1 VKGASTKPPVPVDL
15 AAPLKNAQSEIQKI
29 LVAKPEYVVNFM
41 RFIAQEVREIMAQLG
56 FRTLNNMIG
65 RTDKL
70 EMSKAIEHWKAK
82 GLDFSNV
89 FFQPD
94 VSPFVKRFCQELQNH
109 ELDKTLDR
117 QMLLRLCEPAIES
130 GQPVR
135 ATIPINNSNR
145 VVGTML
151 GSEVTRRHAG
161 GLPEDTIK
169 LNFKGSAGQ
178 SFGAFMPRGITF
190 ELEGDSNDYFG
201 KGVSGAKLVVKPPRG
216 ATFAPA
222 ENIIIGNVA
231 FYGATSGEA
240 YVGGVAGE
248 RFCVRNSG
256 VNAVVEGIG
265 DHGCEYMTGGRVVIL
280 GETGRNFA
288 AGMSGGTAYV
298 LDLKGDF
305 ATRCNVEMVSLG
317 TLDDEEEISEVRRL
331 IERHEEYTGSPRA
344 ATVLASWKTHLPKF
358 VKVLPKDYAR
368 VLAALKKM
376 RESGL
381 SGEDA
386 VMAAFV
392 ENTRDAARVGGG

>member
-1 VKGASTKPPVPVDL
+1 
-15 AAPLKNAQSEIQKI
+15 
-29 LVAKPEYVVNFM
+29 
-41 RFIAQEVREIMAQLG
+41 
-56 FRTLNNMIG
+56 
-65 RTDKL
+65 
-70 EMSKAIEHWKAK
+70 
-82 GLDFSNV
+82 
-89 FFQPD
+89 
-94 VSPFVKRFCQELQNH
+94 
-109 ELDKTLDR
+109 
-117 QMLLRLCEPAIES
+117 
-130 GQPVR
+130 
-135 ATIPINNSNR
+135 
-145 VVGTML
+145 
-151 GSEVTRRHAG
+151 
-161 GLPEDTIK
+161 LPEDTIK

-190 ELEGDSNDYFG
+190 ELEGDANDYFG
-201 KGVSGAKLVVKPPRG
+201 KGLSGAKLVVKPPRG
-216 ATFAPA
+216 ATFAPE

-280 GETGRNFA
+280 GDTGRNFA

-317 TLDDEEEISEVRRL
+317 ALDDDDEISEVRRL

-344 ATVLASWKTHLPKF
+344 ATVLASWKTYLTKF

-368 VLAALKKM
+368 VLAALKKI